1 VTLEG
6 KKVVVLGGTSGIG
19 FAVAQAAQA
28 EKANVVVVSSS
39 VAKVSRAKANLRIGA
54 ESLVL
59 DLTNEGAVRSFFGN
73 LGAFD
78 HLVYTAG
85 DSLVLDELIVLD
97 LSKARKLFDVRYWGA
112 VAAVKYGHSH
122 ICPGGSIVLSSGL
135 AGRKPKKG
143 WTAAASICGAMES
156 LTRSLAVEL
165 APLRVNLVCPGLVK
179 TELWDVMPPADRQEK
194 FDQTAT
200 MLPARHV
207 GEPFELAEA
216 YLYLM
221 KAGFTTGSVVIADG
235 GQSLI

>member
-39 VAKVSRAKANLRIGA
+39 ASKVSRAKANLRIGA
-54 ESLVL
+54 EGLVL
-59 DLTNEGAVRSFFGN
+59 DLTNEGAVRSFFED

-85 DSLVLDELIVLD
+85 DSLVLDELTVLD

-179 TELWDVMPPADRQEK
+179 TELWDAMPPGDRQVK
-194 FDQTAT
+194 FDQAASV
-200 MLPARHV
+200 LPARHV
-207 GEPFELAEA
+207 GEPSQLAEA

-221 KAGFTTGSVVIADG
+221 KAGFTTGSIVIADG